1 VPRRHFWVEYEEKT
15 GMSMQQQV
23 AEARDAFEARWTASN
38 VAVVDGDLYE
48 RFREQESLWHEA
60 TVTGTDAD
68 IQEHGEAMCRAYL
81 ALQDR
86 MKGHVQTAYMIAT
99 DGATDTRVCISA
111 RRASV
116 AAAGDEGLIWVSPR
130 KVAWLVAKAIEMGIA
145 VDQED
150 E

>member
-1 VPRRHFWVEYEEKT
+1 
-15 GMSMQQQV
+15 
-23 AEARDAFEARWTASN
+23 
-38 VAVVDGDLYE
+38 
-48 RFREQESLWHEA
+48 
-60 TVTGTDAD
+60 
-68 IQEHGEAMCRAYL
+68 
-81 ALQDR
+81 
-86 MKGHVQTAYMIAT
+86 MIAT